1 MPSLVHQIGELFLR
15 AVPVALIVL
24 VFYFVLRSLFFK
36 PILAVMAERDART
49 LGAQKSAEAAQAAA
63 AEKVRQYEEALKQAK
78 AKVYAEQEAARKKLL
93 EERTSFLK
101 DARSKAAAEVGR
113 AKERVVGEFEAAK
126 RDIERSVSQLATEI
140 AGRVVEMRPGPGNP
154 SKEAR

>member
-126 RDIERSVSQLATEI
+126 KDIERSVSQLATEI